1 MSETNDLQRMRELI
15 DKLNEASRR
24 YYDQNESDI
33 SDDEWDAMYAEL
45 RGLEEKTGERMAD
58 SPTRRV
64 GGAVMEGFEQH
75 RHIARLW
82 SMDKAQSEE
91 EILAWA
97 QRCEKQTND
106 AGGLPKN
113 SYCVEYKLDGLTVN
127 LTYDGGKLVQAA
139 TRGNGEIGEAILPQA
154 MTIRTIPLTIPFI
167 GRMEVQG
174 EGIMRLSE
182 LKKYNETAAEP
193 LKNARNAAAGA
204 LRNLD
209 PQVTASRHLDAFFYQ
224 IGYIEGR
231 SFETQQDMLAFMK
244 ENGLNISPFVCP
256 AQTIEE
262 ALKAVHEIEQKRET
276 LDFLIDGATI
286 KITDMR
292 TREVLGTTD
301 KFPRWSIAF
310 KFPAQETVT
319 KLLKIT
325 WEVGRTGKLTP
336 LAHLSPVDI
345 CGVTVKRAT
354 LNNYDDICR
363 KRVRIG
369 SEVWVRRSNDVIPE
383 IMGVVWDGEGEA
395 PETDIQPPTVCP
407 ACGGELVKLREDG
420 VHLFCLNR
428 TSCRP
433 QAIARMAHFA
443 SRQGMDIETFSTR
456 TAGSFYDEL
465 GVRSAADLYH
475 LDREKLVALKGF
487 GEKKAEKLFAELEKS
502 KDCELDAFLFA
513 IGIPNI
519 GKKTA
524 CDLMAHFG
532 TLEALMGASE
542 QELVDVEDVGGIVAA
557 SITEYFSD
565 EENRRFVNRLL
576 EAGVRPQMHAQQ
588 DAGTLFEG
596 MTFVLTGTLPT
607 LSRAQAQEMIRKN
620 GGKATGSVSKKTSI
634 VLAGESAGSKLDKA
648 REPGGAHHRRGTV
661 FADDRAAEAPG
672 ADGRLKTCTLNE
684 KICGSRPFPFVN
696 LSWYNQE

>member
-1 MSETNDLQRMRELI
+1 MGETNDLQRMRGLI

-45 RGLEEKTGERMAD
+45 RKLEEKTGERMAD

-97 QRCEKQTND
+97 QRCEKQTTE

-127 LTYDGGKLVQAA
+127 LTYDGGRLIQAA
-139 TRGNGEIGEAILPQA
+139 TRGNGEVGEAILPQA
-154 MTIRTIPLTIPFI
+154 MTIRTIPLTIPFT

-182 LKKYNETAAEP
+182 LKKYNETSAEP

-231 SFETQQDMLAFMK
+231 SFETQQDMLDFMK
-244 ENGLNISPFVCP
+244 TNGLNISPFVRP

-262 ALKAVHEIEQKRET
+262 ALEAVHQIEKERET

-383 IMGVVWDGEGEA
+383 IMGVVWDGEGET
-395 PETDIQPPTVCP
+395 PETDIQPPTICP
-407 ACGGELVKLREDG
+407 ACGGPLVKLRQDG

-456 TAGSFYDEL
+456 TAGLFYDEL
-465 GVRSAADLYH
+465 GVRSAADLYS

-487 GEKKAEKLFAELEKS
+487 GEKKADKLFAELEKS

-524 CDLMAHFG
+524 YDLMAHFG
-532 TLEALMGASE
+532 TLEALMGATE
-542 QELVDVEDVGGIVAA
+542 QELVDIEDVGEIVAS
-557 SITEYFSD
+557 SITEYFAD

-576 EAGVRPQMHAQQ
+576 EAGVHPQMHMQE

-596 MTFVLTGTLPT
+596 LTFVLTGTLPT

-648 REPGGAHHRRGTV
+648 RELGVTII
-661 FADDRAAEAPG
+661 DEAQF
-672 ADGRLKTCTLNE
+672 LLMIEQQK
-684 KICGSRPFPFVN
+684 RPETFGN
-696 LSWYNQE
+696 

>member
-1 MSETNDLQRMRELI
+1 MGETNDLQRMRGLI

-45 RGLEEKTGERMAD
+45 RKLEEKTGERMGD

-64 GGAVMEGFEQH
+64 GGAVMQGFEQH

-97 QRCEKQTND
+97 QRCEKQTTE

-127 LTYDGGKLVQAA
+127 LTYDGGRLIQAA
-139 TRGNGEIGEAILPQA
+139 TRGNGEVGEAILPQA
-154 MTIRTIPLTIPFI
+154 MTIRTIPLTIPFT

-182 LKKYNETAAEP
+182 LKKYNETSAEP

-231 SFETQQDMLAFMK
+231 SFETQQDMLDFMK
-244 ENGLNISPFVCP
+244 TNGLNISPFVRP

-262 ALKAVHEIEQKRET
+262 ALEAVHQIEKERET

-395 PETDIQPPTVCP
+395 PETDIQPPTICP
-407 ACGGELVKLREDG
+407 ACGGPLVKLRQDG

-456 TAGSFYDEL
+456 TAGLFYDEL
-465 GVRSAADLYH
+465 GVRSAADLYS
-475 LDREKLVALKGF
+475 LDHEKLVALKGF
-487 GEKKAEKLFAELEKS
+487 GEKKADKLFAELEKS

-524 CDLMAHFG
+524 YDLMAHFG
-532 TLEALMGASE
+532 TLEALMGATE
-542 QELVDVEDVGGIVAA
+542 QELVDIEDVGEIVAS
-557 SITEYFSD
+557 SITEYFAD

-576 EAGVRPQMHAQQ
+576 EAGVHPQMHMQE

-596 MTFVLTGTLPT
+596 LTFVLTGTLPT

-648 REPGGAHHRRGTV
+648 RELGVTII
-661 FADDRAAEAPG
+661 DEAQFL
-672 ADGRLKTCTLNE
+672 RMIEQQK
-684 KICGSRPFPFVN
+684 RPETFGN
-696 LSWYNQE
+696 

>member
-45 RGLEEKTGERMAD
+45 RGLEKKTGERMAD

-154 MTIRTIPLTIPFI
+154 MTIRTIPLTIPFT

-182 LKKYNETAAEP
+182 LKKYNETADEP

-244 ENGLNISPFVCP
+244 ENGLNISPFVRP

-456 TAGSFYDEL
+456 TAGLFYDEL

-475 LDREKLVALKGF
+475 LDREKLIALKGF
-487 GEKKAEKLFAELEKS
+487 GEKKAEKLFTELEKS
-502 KDCELDAFLFA
+502 KDCELNAFLFA

-524 CDLMAHFG
+524 YDLMAHFG

-557 SITEYFSD
+557 SITEYFAD

-596 MTFVLTGTLPT
+596 MTFVLTGTLST

-648 REPGGAHHRRGTV
+648 RELGVRII
-661 FADDRAAEAPG
+661 DEAQFLQMIEQQKHPETTG
-672 ADGRLKTCTLNE
+672 D
-684 KICGSRPFPFVN
+684 
-696 LSWYNQE
+696 

>member
-1 MSETNDLQRMRELI
+1 MGETNDLQRMRGLV

-45 RGLEEKTGERMAD
+45 RKLEEKTGERMAD

-97 QRCEKQTND
+97 QRCEKQTTE

-127 LTYDGGKLVQAA
+127 LTYDGGRLIQAA
-139 TRGNGEIGEAILPQA
+139 TRGNGEVGEAILPQA
-154 MTIRTIPLTIPFI
+154 MTIRTIPLTIPFT

-182 LKKYNETAAEP
+182 LKKYNETSAEP

-231 SFETQQDMLAFMK
+231 SFETQHDMLDFMK
-244 ENGLNISPFVCP
+244 ANGLNISPFVRP

-262 ALKAVHEIEQKRET
+262 ALEAVHQIEKERES

-395 PETDIQPPTVCP
+395 PETDIQPPTICP
-407 ACGGELVKLREDG
+407 ACGGPLVKLRQDG

-456 TAGSFYDEL
+456 TAGLFYDEL
-465 GVRSAADLYH
+465 GVRSAADLYS

-487 GEKKAEKLFAELEKS
+487 GEKKADKLFAELEKS

-524 CDLMAHFG
+524 YDLMAHFG
-532 TLEALMGASE
+532 TLEALMGATE
-542 QELVDVEDVGGIVAA
+542 QELVDIEDVGEIVAS
-557 SITEYFSD
+557 SITEYFAD

-576 EAGVRPQMHAQQ
+576 EAGVHPQMHMQE

-596 MTFVLTGTLPT
+596 LTFVLTGTLPT

-648 REPGGAHHRRGTV
+648 RELGVTII
-661 FADDRAAEAPG
+661 DEAQFL
-672 ADGRLKTCTLNE
+672 RMIEQQK
-684 KICGSRPFPFVN
+684 RPETFGN
-696 LSWYNQE
+696 

>member
-1 MSETNDLQRMRELI
+1 MGETNDLQRMRGLI

-45 RGLEEKTGERMAD
+45 RKLEEKTGERMAD

-97 QRCEKQTND
+97 QRCEKQTTE

-127 LTYDGGKLVQAA
+127 LTYDGGRLIQAA
-139 TRGNGEIGEAILPQA
+139 TRGNGEVGEAILPQA
-154 MTIRTIPLTIPFI
+154 MTIRTIPLTIPFT

-182 LKKYNETAAEP
+182 LKKYNETSAEP

-231 SFETQQDMLAFMK
+231 SFETQQDMLDFMK
-244 ENGLNISPFVCP
+244 TNGLNISPFVRP

-262 ALKAVHEIEQKRET
+262 ALEAVHQIEKERET

-407 ACGGELVKLREDG
+407 ACGGPLVKLRQDG

-456 TAGSFYDEL
+456 TAGLFYDEL
-465 GVRSAADLYH
+465 GVRSAADLYS

-487 GEKKAEKLFAELEKS
+487 GEKKADKLFAELEKS

-524 CDLMAHFG
+524 YDLMAHFG
-532 TLEALMGASE
+532 TLEALMGATE
-542 QELVDVEDVGGIVAA
+542 QELVDIEDVGEIVAS
-557 SITEYFSD
+557 SITEYFAD

-576 EAGVRPQMHAQQ
+576 EAGVHPQMHMQE
-588 DAGTLFEG
+588 DAGTLFKG
-596 MTFVLTGTLPT
+596 LTFVLTGTLPT

-648 REPGGAHHRRGTV
+648 RELGVTII
-661 FADDRAAEAPG
+661 DEAQF
-672 ADGRLKTCTLNE
+672 LSMIEQQK
-684 KICGSRPFPFVN
+684 RPEAFGN
-696 LSWYNQE
+696 

>member
-1 MSETNDLQRMRELI
+1 MGETNDLQRMRGLI

-45 RGLEEKTGERMAD
+45 RKLEEKTGERMAD

-97 QRCEKQTND
+97 QRCEKQTTE

-127 LTYDGGKLVQAA
+127 LTYDGGRLIQAA
-139 TRGNGEIGEAILPQA
+139 TRGNGEVGEAILPQA
-154 MTIRTIPLTIPFI
+154 MTIRTIPLTIPFT

-182 LKKYNETAAEP
+182 LKKYNETSAEP

-231 SFETQQDMLAFMK
+231 SFETQQNMLDFMK
-244 ENGLNISPFVCP
+244 TNGLNISPFVRP

-262 ALKAVHEIEQKRET
+262 ALEAVHQIEKERET

-310 KFPAQETVT
+310 KFSAQETVT

-407 ACGGELVKLREDG
+407 ACGGPLVKLRQDG

-456 TAGSFYDEL
+456 TAGLFYDEL
-465 GVRSAADLYH
+465 GVRSAADLYS

-487 GEKKAEKLFAELEKS
+487 GEKKADKLFAELEKS

-524 CDLMAHFG
+524 YDLMAHFG
-532 TLEALMGASE
+532 TLEALMGATE
-542 QELVDVEDVGGIVAA
+542 QELVDIEDVGEIVAS
-557 SITEYFSD
+557 SITEYFAD

-576 EAGVRPQMHAQQ
+576 EAGVHPQMHMQE

-596 MTFVLTGTLPT
+596 LTFVLTGTLPT

-648 REPGGAHHRRGTV
+648 RELGVTII
-661 FADDRAAEAPG
+661 DEAQFL
-672 ADGRLKTCTLNE
+672 RMIEQQK
-684 KICGSRPFPFVN
+684 RPETFGN
-696 LSWYNQE
+696 

>member
-1 MSETNDLQRMRELI
+1 MGETNDLQRMRGLI

-45 RGLEEKTGERMAD
+45 RKLEEKTGERMAD

-97 QRCEKQTND
+97 QRCEKQTTE

-127 LTYDGGKLVQAA
+127 LTYDGGRLIQAA
-139 TRGNGEIGEAILPQA
+139 TRGNGEVGEAILPQA
-154 MTIRTIPLTIPFI
+154 MTIRTIPLTIPFT

-182 LKKYNETAAEP
+182 LKEYNETSTEP

-231 SFETQQDMLAFMK
+231 SFETQQDMLDFMK
-244 ENGLNISPFVCP
+244 ANGLNISPFVRP

-262 ALKAVHEIEQKRET
+262 ALEAVHQIEKERET

-407 ACGGELVKLREDG
+407 ACGGPLVKLRQDG

-456 TAGSFYDEL
+456 TAGLFYDEL
-465 GVRSAADLYH
+465 GVRSAADLYS

-487 GEKKAEKLFAELEKS
+487 GEKKADKLFAELEKS

-524 CDLMAHFG
+524 YDLMAHFG
-532 TLEALMGASE
+532 TLEALMGATE
-542 QELVDVEDVGGIVAA
+542 QELVDIEDVGEIVAS
-557 SITEYFSD
+557 SITEYFAD

-576 EAGVRPQMHAQQ
+576 EAGVHPQMHMQE

-596 MTFVLTGTLPT
+596 LTFVLTGTLPT

-648 REPGGAHHRRGTV
+648 RELGVTII
-661 FADDRAAEAPG
+661 DEAQFL
-672 ADGRLKTCTLNE
+672 RMIERQK
-684 KICGSRPFPFVN
+684 RPETFGN
-696 LSWYNQE
+696 

>member
-1 MSETNDLQRMRELI
+1 
-15 DKLNEASRR
+15 
-24 YYDQNESDI
+24 
-33 SDDEWDAMYAEL
+33 
-45 RGLEEKTGERMAD
+45 
-58 SPTRRV
+58 
-64 GGAVMEGFEQH
+64 
-75 RHIARLW
+75 
-82 SMDKAQSEE
+82 
-91 EILAWA
+91 
-97 QRCEKQTND
+97 
-106 AGGLPKN
+106 
-113 SYCVEYKLDGLTVN
+113 
-127 LTYDGGKLVQAA
+127 
-139 TRGNGEIGEAILPQA
+139 
-154 MTIRTIPLTIPFI
+154 
-167 GRMEVQG
+167 
-174 EGIMRLSE
+174 
-182 LKKYNETAAEP
+182 
-193 LKNARNAAAGA
+193 
-204 LRNLD
+204 
-209 PQVTASRHLDAFFYQ
+209 
-224 IGYIEGR
+224 
-231 SFETQQDMLAFMK
+231 MLAFMK
-244 ENGLNISPFVCP
+244 ENGLNISPFVRP

-262 ALKAVHEIEQKRET
+262 ALEAVHEIEQKRET

-407 ACGGELVKLREDG
+407 ACGGELVKLREDS

-456 TAGSFYDEL
+456 TAGLFYDEL

-524 CDLMAHFG
+524 YDLMAHFG

-557 SITEYFSD
+557 SITEYFAD

-648 REPGGAHHRRGTV
+648 RELGVRIIDEAQFLQMIEQQKRPGPTG
-661 FADDRAAEAPG
+661 D
-672 ADGRLKTCTLNE
+672 
-684 KICGSRPFPFVN
+684 
-696 LSWYNQE
+696 

>member
-1 MSETNDLQRMRELI
+1 MGETNDLQRMRGLI

-45 RGLEEKTGERMAD
+45 RNLEEKTGERMVD

-97 QRCEKQTND
+97 QRCEKQTTE

-127 LTYDGGKLVQAA
+127 LTYDGGRLIQAA
-139 TRGNGEIGEAILPQA
+139 TRGNGEVGEAILPQA
-154 MTIRTIPLTIPFI
+154 MTIRTIPLTIPFT

-182 LKKYNETAAEP
+182 LKKYNETSAEP

-231 SFETQQDMLAFMK
+231 SFETQQDMLDFMK
-244 ENGLNISPFVCP
+244 ANGLNISPFVRP

-262 ALKAVHEIEQKRET
+262 ALEAVHQIEKERET

-407 ACGGELVKLREDG
+407 ACGGPLVKLRQDG

-456 TAGSFYDEL
+456 TAGVFYDEL
-465 GVRSAADLYH
+465 GVRSAADLYS

-487 GEKKAEKLFAELEKS
+487 GEKKADKLFAELEKS

-524 CDLMAHFG
+524 YDLMAHFG
-532 TLEALMGASE
+532 TLEALMGATE
-542 QELVDVEDVGGIVAA
+542 QELVDIEDVGEIVAS
-557 SITEYFSD
+557 SITEYFAD

-576 EAGVRPQMHAQQ
+576 EAGVHPQMHMQE

-596 MTFVLTGTLPT
+596 LTFVLTGTLPT

-648 REPGGAHHRRGTV
+648 RELGVTII
-661 FADDRAAEAPG
+661 DEAQFL
-672 ADGRLKTCTLNE
+672 RMIEQQK
-684 KICGSRPFPFVN
+684 RPETFSN
-696 LSWYNQE
+696 

>member
-1 MSETNDLQRMRELI
+1 MGETNDLQRMRGLI

-45 RGLEEKTGERMAD
+45 RKLEEKTGERMAD

-97 QRCEKQTND
+97 QRCEKQTTE

-127 LTYDGGKLVQAA
+127 LTYDGGRLIQAA
-139 TRGNGEIGEAILPQA
+139 TRGNGEVGEAILPQA
-154 MTIRTIPLTIPFI
+154 MTIRTIPLTIPFT

-182 LKKYNETAAEP
+182 LKKYNETSAEP

-231 SFETQQDMLAFMK
+231 SFETQQDMLDFMK
-244 ENGLNISPFVCP
+244 TNGLNISPFVCP

-262 ALKAVHEIEQKRET
+262 ALEAVHQIEKERET
-276 LDFLIDGATI
+276 LDYLIDGATI

-383 IMGVVWDGEGEA
+383 IMGIVWDGEGEA

-407 ACGGELVKLREDG
+407 ACGGPLVKLRQDG

-456 TAGSFYDEL
+456 TAGLFYDEL
-465 GVRSAADLYH
+465 GVRSAADLYS

-487 GEKKAEKLFAELEKS
+487 GEKKADKLFAELEKS

-524 CDLMAHFG
+524 YDLMAHFG
-532 TLEALMGASE
+532 TLEALMGATE
-542 QELVDVEDVGGIVAA
+542 QELVDIEDVGEIVAS
-557 SITEYFSD
+557 SITEYFAD

-576 EAGVRPQMHAQQ
+576 EAGVHPQMHMQE

-596 MTFVLTGTLPT
+596 LTFVLTGTLPT

-648 REPGGAHHRRGTV
+648 RELGVTII
-661 FADDRAAEAPG
+661 DEAQFL
-672 ADGRLKTCTLNE
+672 RMIEQQK
-684 KICGSRPFPFVN
+684 RPETFGN
-696 LSWYNQE
+696 

>member
-1 MSETNDLQRMRELI
+1 MGETNDLQRMRGLI

-45 RGLEEKTGERMAD
+45 RKLDEKTGERMAD

-97 QRCEKQTND
+97 QRCEKQTTE

-127 LTYDGGKLVQAA
+127 LTYDGGRLIQAA
-139 TRGNGEIGEAILPQA
+139 TRGNGEVGEAILPQA
-154 MTIRTIPLTIPFI
+154 MTIRTIPLTIPFT

-182 LKKYNETAAEP
+182 LKKYNETSAEP

-231 SFETQQDMLAFMK
+231 SFETQQDMLDFMK
-244 ENGLNISPFVCP
+244 ANGLNISPFVRP

-262 ALKAVHEIEQKRET
+262 ALEAVHQIEKERET

-407 ACGGELVKLREDG
+407 ACGGPLVKLRQDG

-456 TAGSFYDEL
+456 TAGLFYDEL
-465 GVRSAADLYH
+465 GVRSAADLYS

-487 GEKKAEKLFAELEKS
+487 GEKKADKLFAELEKS

-524 CDLMAHFG
+524 YDLMAHFG
-532 TLEALMGASE
+532 TLEALMGATE
-542 QELVDVEDVGGIVAA
+542 QELVDIEDVGEIVAS
-557 SITEYFSD
+557 SITEYFAD

-576 EAGVRPQMHAQQ
+576 EAGVHPQMHMQE

-596 MTFVLTGTLPT
+596 LTFVLTGTLPT

-648 REPGGAHHRRGTV
+648 RELGVTII
-661 FADDRAAEAPG
+661 DEAQFLRMI
-672 ADGRLKTCTLNE
+672 AQQK
-684 KICGSRPFPFVN
+684 RPETFSN
-696 LSWYNQE
+696 

>member
-154 MTIRTIPLTIPFI
+154 MTIRTIPLTIPFT

-224 IGYIEGR
+224 IGYIEGK

-244 ENGLNISPFVCP
+244 ENGFNISPFVCP
-256 AQTIEE
+256 AQTIVE

-428 TSCRP
+428 TNCRP

-456 TAGSFYDEL
+456 TAGLFYDEL

-524 CDLMAHFG
+524 YDLMAHFG

-542 QELVDVEDVGGIVAA
+542 QELVDIEDVGGIVAA
-557 SITEYFSD
+557 SITEYFAD

-648 REPGGAHHRRGTV
+648 RELGVRII
-661 FADDRAAEAPG
+661 DEAQF
-672 ADGRLKTCTLNE
+672 LQMIEQQK
-684 KICGSRPFPFVN
+684 RPEPTGD
-696 LSWYNQE
+696 

>member
-1 MSETNDLQRMRELI
+1 MGETNDLQRMRGLI

-45 RGLEEKTGERMAD
+45 RKLEEKTGERMED

-97 QRCEKQTND
+97 QRCEKQTTE

-127 LTYDGGKLVQAA
+127 LTYDGGRLIQAA
-139 TRGNGEIGEAILPQA
+139 TRGNGEVGEAILPQA
-154 MTIRTIPLTIPFI
+154 MTIRTIPLTIPFT

-182 LKKYNETAAEP
+182 LKKYNETSAEP

-231 SFETQQDMLAFMK
+231 SFETQQDMLDFMK
-244 ENGLNISPFVCP
+244 ANGLNISPFVRP

-262 ALKAVHEIEQKRET
+262 ALEAVHQIEKERET

-354 LNNYDDICR
+354 LNNYDDIRR

-395 PETDIQPPTVCP
+395 PETDIQPPTICP
-407 ACGGELVKLREDG
+407 ACGGPLVKLRQDG

-456 TAGSFYDEL
+456 TAGLFYDEL
-465 GVRSAADLYH
+465 GVRSAADLYS

-487 GEKKAEKLFAELEKS
+487 GEKKADKLFAELEKS

-524 CDLMAHFG
+524 YDLMAHFG
-532 TLEALMGASE
+532 TLEALMGATE
-542 QELVDVEDVGGIVAA
+542 QELVDIEDVGEIVAS
-557 SITEYFSD
+557 SITEYFAD

-576 EAGVRPQMHAQQ
+576 EVGVHPQMHMQE

-596 MTFVLTGTLPT
+596 LTFVLTGTLPT

-648 REPGGAHHRRGTV
+648 RELGVTII
-661 FADDRAAEAPG
+661 DEAQFL
-672 ADGRLKTCTLNE
+672 RMIEQQK
-684 KICGSRPFPFVN
+684 RPETFGN
-696 LSWYNQE
+696 

>member
-1 MSETNDLQRMRELI
+1 MGETNDLQRMRGLI

-45 RGLEEKTGERMAD
+45 RKLEEKTGERMAD

-97 QRCEKQTND
+97 HRCEKQTTE

-127 LTYDGGKLVQAA
+127 LTYDGGRLIQAA
-139 TRGNGEIGEAILPQA
+139 TRGNGEVGEAILPQA
-154 MTIRTIPLTIPFI
+154 MTIRTIPLTIPFT

-182 LKKYNETAAEP
+182 LKKYNETSAEP

-231 SFETQQDMLAFMK
+231 SFETQQDMLDFMK
-244 ENGLNISPFVCP
+244 TNGLNISPFVRP

-262 ALKAVHEIEQKRET
+262 ALEAVHQIEKERET

-395 PETDIQPPTVCP
+395 PETDIQPPTICP
-407 ACGGELVKLREDG
+407 ACGGPLVKLKQDG

-456 TAGSFYDEL
+456 TAGLFYDEL
-465 GVRSAADLYH
+465 GVRSAADLYS

-487 GEKKAEKLFAELEKS
+487 GEKKADKLFAELEKS

-524 CDLMAHFG
+524 YDLMAHFG
-532 TLEALMGASE
+532 TLEALMGATE
-542 QELVDVEDVGGIVAA
+542 QELVDIEDVGEIVAS
-557 SITEYFSD
+557 SITEYFAD

-576 EAGVRPQMHAQQ
+576 EAGVHPQMHMQE

-596 MTFVLTGTLPT
+596 LTFVLTGTLPT

-648 REPGGAHHRRGTV
+648 RELGVTII
-661 FADDRAAEAPG
+661 DEAQFL
-672 ADGRLKTCTLNE
+672 RLIEQQK
-684 KICGSRPFPFVN
+684 RPETFGN
-696 LSWYNQE
+696 

>member
-1 MSETNDLQRMRELI
+1 MGETNDLQRMRGLI

-45 RGLEEKTGERMAD
+45 RKLEEKTGERMAD

-97 QRCEKQTND
+97 QRCEKQTTE

-127 LTYDGGKLVQAA
+127 LTYDGGRLIQAA
-139 TRGNGEIGEAILPQA
+139 TRGNGEVGEAILPQV
-154 MTIRTIPLTIPFI
+154 MTIRTIPLTIPFT

-182 LKKYNETAAEP
+182 LKKYNETSAEP

-231 SFETQQDMLAFMK
+231 SFETQQDMLDFMK
-244 ENGLNISPFVCP
+244 ANGLNISPFVRP

-262 ALKAVHEIEQKRET
+262 ALEAVHQIEKERET

-354 LNNYDDICR
+354 LNNYDDIRR

-395 PETDIQPPTVCP
+395 PETDIQPPTICP
-407 ACGGELVKLREDG
+407 ACGGPLVKLRQDG

-456 TAGSFYDEL
+456 TAGLFYDEL
-465 GVRSAADLYH
+465 GVRSAADLYS

-487 GEKKAEKLFAELEKS
+487 GEKKADKLFAELEKS

-524 CDLMAHFG
+524 YDLMAHFG
-532 TLEALMGASE
+532 TLEALMGATE
-542 QELVDVEDVGGIVAA
+542 QELVDIEDVGEIVAS
-557 SITEYFSD
+557 SITEYFAD

-576 EAGVRPQMHAQQ
+576 EAGVHPQMHMQE

-596 MTFVLTGTLPT
+596 LTFVLTGTLPT

-648 REPGGAHHRRGTV
+648 RELGVTII
-661 FADDRAAEAPG
+661 DEAQFL
-672 ADGRLKTCTLNE
+672 RMIEQQK
-684 KICGSRPFPFVN
+684 RPETFGN
-696 LSWYNQE
+696 

>member
-1 MSETNDLQRMRELI
+1 MRELI

-45 RGLEEKTGERMAD
+45 RKLEEKTGERMAD

-139 TRGNGEIGEAILPQA
+139 TRGNGEVGEAILPQA
-154 MTIRTIPLTIPFI
+154 MTIRTIPLTIPFT

-244 ENGLNISPFVCP
+244 ENGLSISPFVRP

-262 ALKAVHEIEQKRET
+262 ALEAVHEIEQKRET

-395 PETDIQPPTVCP
+395 PETNIQPPTVCP

-456 TAGSFYDEL
+456 TAGLFYDEL

-524 CDLMAHFG
+524 YDLMAHFG

-542 QELVDVEDVGGIVAA
+542 QELVDIEDVGGIVAA
-557 SITEYFSD
+557 SITEYFAD

-620 GGKATGSVSKKTSI
+620 GGKTTGSVSKKTSI

-648 REPGGAHHRRGTV
+648 RELGVRII
-661 FADDRAAEAPG
+661 DEAQFLQMIEQQKRP
-672 ADGRLKTCTLNE
+672 KTT
-684 KICGSRPFPFVN
+684 GD
-696 LSWYNQE
+696 

>member
-1 MSETNDLQRMRELI
+1 MGETNDLQRMRGLI

-45 RGLEEKTGERMAD
+45 RKLEEKTGERMAD

-97 QRCEKQTND
+97 QRCEKQTTE

-127 LTYDGGKLVQAA
+127 LTYDGGRLIQAA
-139 TRGNGEIGEAILPQA
+139 TRGNGEVGEAILPQA
-154 MTIRTIPLTIPFI
+154 MTIRTIPLTIPFT

-182 LKKYNETAAEP
+182 LKKYNETSAEP

-231 SFETQQDMLAFMK
+231 SFETQQDMLDFMK
-244 ENGLNISPFVCP
+244 TNGLNISPFVRP

-262 ALKAVHEIEQKRET
+262 ALEAVHQIENERET

-395 PETDIQPPTVCP
+395 PETDIQPPTICP
-407 ACGGELVKLREDG
+407 ACGGPLVKLRQDG

-456 TAGSFYDEL
+456 TAGLFYDEL
-465 GVRSAADLYH
+465 GVRSAADLYS

-487 GEKKAEKLFAELEKS
+487 GEKKADKLFAELEKS

-524 CDLMAHFG
+524 YDLMAHFG
-532 TLEALMGASE
+532 TLEALMGATE
-542 QELVDVEDVGGIVAA
+542 QELVDIEDVGEIVAS
-557 SITEYFSD
+557 SITEYFAD

-576 EAGVRPQMHAQQ
+576 EAGVHPQMHMQE

-596 MTFVLTGTLPT
+596 LTFVLTGTLPT

-620 GGKATGSVSKKTSI
+620 GGKATESVSKKTSI
-634 VLAGESAGSKLDKA
+634 VLAGESAGNKLDKA
-648 REPGGAHHRRGTV
+648 RELGVTIIDEDQFLRMI
-661 FADDRAAEAPG
+661 EQQ
-672 ADGRLKTCTLNE
+672 K
-684 KICGSRPFPFVN
+684 RPETFGN
-696 LSWYNQE
+696 

>member
-139 TRGNGEIGEAILPQA
+139 TRGNGEVGEAILPQA
-154 MTIRTIPLTIPFI
+154 MTIRTIPLTIPFT

-244 ENGLNISPFVCP
+244 ENGLNISPFVRP

-262 ALKAVHEIEQKRET
+262 ALEAVHEIEQKRET

-456 TAGSFYDEL
+456 TAGLFYDEL

-524 CDLMAHFG
+524 YDLMAHFS

-542 QELVDVEDVGGIVAA
+542 QELEDVEDVGGIVAA
-557 SITEYFSD
+557 SITEYFAD

-648 REPGGAHHRRGTV
+648 RELGVRII
-661 FADDRAAEAPG
+661 DEAQFLQMIEQQKRMEMTG
-672 ADGRLKTCTLNE
+672 D
-684 KICGSRPFPFVN
+684 
-696 LSWYNQE
+696 

>member
-1 MSETNDLQRMRELI
+1 MGETNDLQRMRGLI

-45 RGLEEKTGERMAD
+45 RKLEEKTGERMAD

-97 QRCEKQTND
+97 QRCEKQTTE

-127 LTYDGGKLVQAA
+127 LTYDGGRLIQAA
-139 TRGNGEIGEAILPQA
+139 TRGNGEVGEAILPQA
-154 MTIRTIPLTIPFI
+154 MTIRTIPLTIPFT

-182 LKKYNETAAEP
+182 LKKYNETSAEP

-231 SFETQQDMLAFMK
+231 SFETQQDMLDFMK
-244 ENGLNISPFVCP
+244 TNGLNISPFVRP

-262 ALKAVHEIEQKRET
+262 ALEAVHQIEKERET

-407 ACGGELVKLREDG
+407 ACGGPLVKLRQDG

-456 TAGSFYDEL
+456 TAGLFYDEL
-465 GVRSAADLYH
+465 GVRSAADLYS

-487 GEKKAEKLFAELEKS
+487 GEKKADKLFAELEKS

-524 CDLMAHFG
+524 YDLMAHFG
-532 TLEALMGASE
+532 TLEALMGATE
-542 QELVDVEDVGGIVAA
+542 QELVDIEDVGEIVAS
-557 SITEYFSD
+557 SITEYFAD

-576 EAGVRPQMHAQQ
+576 EAGVHPQMHMQE

-596 MTFVLTGTLPT
+596 LTFVLTGTLPT

-620 GGKATGSVSKKTSI
+620 GGKATESVSKKTSI
-634 VLAGESAGSKLDKA
+634 VLAGESAGNKLDKA
-648 REPGGAHHRRGTV
+648 RELGVTIIDEDQFLRMI
-661 FADDRAAEAPG
+661 EQQ
-672 ADGRLKTCTLNE
+672 K
-684 KICGSRPFPFVN
+684 RPETFGN
-696 LSWYNQE
+696 

>member
-1 MSETNDLQRMRELI
+1 MGETNDLQRMRGLI

-45 RGLEEKTGERMAD
+45 RKLEEKTGERMAD

-97 QRCEKQTND
+97 QRCEKQTTE

-127 LTYDGGKLVQAA
+127 LTYDGGRLIQAA
-139 TRGNGEIGEAILPQA
+139 TRGNGEVGEAILPQA
-154 MTIRTIPLTIPFI
+154 MTIRTIPLTIPFT

-182 LKKYNETAAEP
+182 LKKYNETSAEP

-231 SFETQQDMLAFMK
+231 SFETQQDMLDFMK
-244 ENGLNISPFVCP
+244 TNGLNISPFVRP

-262 ALKAVHEIEQKRET
+262 ALEAVHQIENERET

-407 ACGGELVKLREDG
+407 ACGGPLVKLRQDG

-456 TAGSFYDEL
+456 TAGLFYDEL
-465 GVRSAADLYH
+465 GVRSAADLYS

-487 GEKKAEKLFAELEKS
+487 GEKKADKLFAELEKS

-524 CDLMAHFG
+524 YDLMAHFG
-532 TLEALMGASE
+532 TLEALMGATE
-542 QELVDVEDVGGIVAA
+542 QELVDIEDVGEIVAS
-557 SITEYFSD
+557 SITEYFAD

-576 EAGVRPQMHAQQ
+576 EAGVHPQMHMQE

-596 MTFVLTGTLPT
+596 LIFVLTGTLPT

-648 REPGGAHHRRGTV
+648 RELGVTII
-661 FADDRAAEAPG
+661 DEAQFL
-672 ADGRLKTCTLNE
+672 RMIELQK
-684 KICGSRPFPFVN
+684 RPETFGN
-696 LSWYNQE
+696 

>member
-1 MSETNDLQRMRELI
+1 MGETNDLQHMRGLI

-45 RGLEEKTGERMAD
+45 RKLEEKTGERMAD

-97 QRCEKQTND
+97 QRCEKQTTE

-127 LTYDGGKLVQAA
+127 LTYDGGRLIQAA
-139 TRGNGEIGEAILPQA
+139 TRGNGEVGEAILPQA
-154 MTIRTIPLTIPFI
+154 MTIRTIPLTIPFT

-182 LKKYNETAAEP
+182 LKKYNETSAEP

-231 SFETQQDMLAFMK
+231 SFETQQDMLDFMK
-244 ENGLNISPFVCP
+244 TNGLNISPFVRP

-262 ALKAVHEIEQKRET
+262 ALEAVHQIEKERET

-407 ACGGELVKLREDG
+407 ACGGPLVKLRQDG

-456 TAGSFYDEL
+456 TAGLFYDEL
-465 GVRSAADLYH
+465 GVRSAADLYS

-487 GEKKAEKLFAELEKS
+487 GEKKADKLFAELEKS

-524 CDLMAHFG
+524 YDLMAHFG
-532 TLEALMGASE
+532 TLEALMGATE
-542 QELVDVEDVGGIVAA
+542 QELVDIEDVGEIVAS
-557 SITEYFSD
+557 SITEYFAD

-576 EAGVRPQMHAQQ
+576 EAGVHPQMHMQE

-596 MTFVLTGTLPT
+596 LTFVLTGTLPT

-648 REPGGAHHRRGTV
+648 RELGVTII
-661 FADDRAAEAPG
+661 DEAQFL
-672 ADGRLKTCTLNE
+672 RMIEQQK
-684 KICGSRPFPFVN
+684 RPETFGN
-696 LSWYNQE
+696 

>member
-139 TRGNGEIGEAILPQA
+139 ARGNGEIGEAILPQA
-154 MTIRTIPLTIPFI
+154 MTIRTIPLTIPFT

-182 LKKYNETAAEP
+182 LKKYNETADEP

-244 ENGLNISPFVCP
+244 ENGLNISPFVRP

-456 TAGSFYDEL
+456 TAGLFYDEL

-487 GEKKAEKLFAELEKS
+487 GEKKAEKLFTELEKS

-524 CDLMAHFG
+524 YDLMAHFG

-576 EAGVRPQMHAQQ
+576 EAGVRPQVHAQQ

-648 REPGGAHHRRGTV
+648 RELGVRII
-661 FADDRAAEAPG
+661 DEAQF
-672 ADGRLKTCTLNE
+672 LQMIEQQK
-684 KICGSRPFPFVN
+684 RPEPTGD
-696 LSWYNQE
+696 

>member
-1 MSETNDLQRMRELI
+1 MGETNDLQRMRGLI

-45 RGLEEKTGERMAD
+45 RKLEEKTGERMAD

-97 QRCEKQTND
+97 QRCEKQTTE

-127 LTYDGGKLVQAA
+127 LTYDGGRLIQAA
-139 TRGNGEIGEAILPQA
+139 TRGNGEVGEAILPQA
-154 MTIRTIPLTIPFI
+154 MTIRTIPLTIPFT

-182 LKKYNETAAEP
+182 LKKYNETSAEP

-231 SFETQQDMLAFMK
+231 SFETQQDMLDFMK
-244 ENGLNISPFVCP
+244 TNGLNISPFVRP

-262 ALKAVHEIEQKRET
+262 ALEAVHQIEKERET

-407 ACGGELVKLREDG
+407 ACGGPLVKLRQDG

-456 TAGSFYDEL
+456 TAGLFYDEL
-465 GVRSAADLYH
+465 GVRSAADLYS

-487 GEKKAEKLFAELEKS
+487 GEKKADKLFAELEKS

-524 CDLMAHFG
+524 YDLMAHFG
-532 TLEALMGASE
+532 TLEALMGATE
-542 QELVDVEDVGGIVAA
+542 QELVDIEDVGEIVAS
-557 SITEYFSD
+557 SITEYFAD

-576 EAGVRPQMHAQQ
+576 EAGVHPQMHMQE

-596 MTFVLTGTLPT
+596 LTFVLTGTLPT

-648 REPGGAHHRRGTV
+648 RELGVTII
-661 FADDRAAEAPG
+661 DEAQFL
-672 ADGRLKTCTLNE
+672 RLIEQQK
-684 KICGSRPFPFVN
+684 RPETFGN
-696 LSWYNQE
+696 

>member
-45 RGLEEKTGERMAD
+45 RKLEEKTGERMAD

-154 MTIRTIPLTIPFI
+154 MTIRTIPLTIPFT

-244 ENGLNISPFVCP
+244 ENGLNISPFVRP

-262 ALKAVHEIEQKRET
+262 ALEAVHEIEQKRET

-456 TAGSFYDEL
+456 TAGLFYDEL

-487 GEKKAEKLFAELEKS
+487 GEKKAEKLFTELEKS
-502 KDCELDAFLFA
+502 KDCELNAFLFA

-524 CDLMAHFG
+524 YDLMAHFG
-532 TLEALMGASE
+532 TLEALIGASE

-576 EAGVRPQMHAQQ
+576 EAGVRPQVHAQQ

-607 LSRAQAQEMIRKN
+607 LSRVQAQEMIRKN

-648 REPGGAHHRRGTV
+648 RELGVRII
-661 FADDRAAEAPG
+661 DEAQF
-672 ADGRLKTCTLNE
+672 LQMIEQQK
-684 KICGSRPFPFVN
+684 RPEPTGD
-696 LSWYNQE
+696 

>member
-15 DKLNEASRR
+15 DKLNDASYK
-24 YYDQNESDI
+24 YYVLNEPDI

-45 RGLEEKTGERMAD
+45 RRLEEKTGERMAD

-91 EILAWA
+91 EIFAWA
-97 QRCEKQTND
+97 QRCEKQTTE

-139 TRGNGEIGEAILPQA
+139 TRGNGEVGEAILPQA
-154 MTIRTIPLTIPFI
+154 MTIRTIPLTIPFM

-224 IGYIEGR
+224 IGYIEGK
-231 SFETQQDMLAFMK
+231 SFETQQNMLDFMK
-244 ENGLNISPFVCP
+244 ENGLNISPFVRP

-262 ALKAVHEIEQKRET
+262 AMEAVHEIEEKRET

-336 LAHLSPVDI
+336 LAHLTPVDI

-383 IMGVVWDGEGEA
+383 IMGVVWNGDGEA

-407 ACGGELVKLREDG
+407 ACGGPLVKLREDG

-456 TAGSFYDEL
+456 TAGLFYDEL
-465 GVRSAADLYH
+465 GVRSAADLYS

-487 GEKKAEKLFAELEKS
+487 GEKKADKLFAELEKS

-524 CDLMAHFG
+524 YDLMAHFG
-532 TLEALMGASE
+532 TLEALMQATE
-542 QELVDVEDVGGIVAA
+542 QELVDIEDVGGIVAS
-557 SITEYFSD
+557 SITEYFAD

-576 EAGVRPQMHAQQ
+576 EAGVRPQMHAQE

-596 MTFVLTGTLPT
+596 LTFVLTGTLPT

-620 GGKATGSVSKKTSI
+620 GGKATGSVSKKTSV

-648 REPGGAHHRRGTV
+648 RELGV
-661 FADDRAAEAPG
+661 QIIDEVQFLQMIEQQ
-672 ADGRLKTCTLNE
+672 K
-684 KICGSRPFPFVN
+684 RPETFSN
-696 LSWYNQE
+696 

>member
-1 MSETNDLQRMRELI
+1 MGETNDLQRMRGLI

-45 RGLEEKTGERMAD
+45 RKLEEKTGERMAD

-91 EILAWA
+91 EILVWA
-97 QRCEKQTND
+97 QRCEKQTTE

-127 LTYDGGKLVQAA
+127 LTYDGGRLIQAA
-139 TRGNGEIGEAILPQA
+139 TRGNGEVGEAILPQA
-154 MTIRTIPLTIPFI
+154 MTIRTIPLTIPFT

-182 LKKYNETAAEP
+182 LKKYNETSAEP

-231 SFETQQDMLAFMK
+231 SFETQQDMLDFMK
-244 ENGLNISPFVCP
+244 TNGLNISPFVRP

-262 ALKAVHEIEQKRET
+262 ALEAVHQIEKERET

-407 ACGGELVKLREDG
+407 ACGGPLVKLRQDG

-456 TAGSFYDEL
+456 TAGLFYDEL
-465 GVRSAADLYH
+465 GVRSAADLYS

-487 GEKKAEKLFAELEKS
+487 GEKKADKLFAELEKS

-524 CDLMAHFG
+524 YDLMAHFG
-532 TLEALMGASE
+532 TLEALMGATE
-542 QELVDVEDVGGIVAA
+542 QELVDIEDVGEIVAS
-557 SITEYFSD
+557 SITEYFAD

-576 EAGVRPQMHAQQ
+576 EAGVHPQMHMQE

-596 MTFVLTGTLPT
+596 LTFVLTGTLPT

-648 REPGGAHHRRGTV
+648 RELGVTII
-661 FADDRAAEAPG
+661 DEAQFL
-672 ADGRLKTCTLNE
+672 RMIEQQK
-684 KICGSRPFPFVN
+684 RPETFGN
-696 LSWYNQE
+696 

>member
-82 SMDKAQSEE
+82 SMDKAQSED

-139 TRGNGEIGEAILPQA
+139 TRGNGEVGEAILPQA
-154 MTIRTIPLTIPFI
+154 MTIRTIPLTIPFT

-224 IGYIEGR
+224 IGYIEGK

-244 ENGLNISPFVCP
+244 ENGLNISPFVRP

-262 ALKAVHEIEQKRET
+262 ALEAVHEIEQKRET

-336 LAHLSPVDI
+336 LAHLAPVDI

-456 TAGSFYDEL
+456 TAGLFYDEL

-524 CDLMAHFG
+524 YDLMAHFG
-532 TLEALMGASE
+532 TLEVLMGASE
-542 QELVDVEDVGGIVAA
+542 QELEDVEDVGGIVAA
-557 SITEYFSD
+557 SITEYFAD

-576 EAGVRPQMHAQQ
+576 EAGVHPQMHAQQ

-648 REPGGAHHRRGTV
+648 RELGVRII
-661 FADDRAAEAPG
+661 DEAQF
-672 ADGRLKTCTLNE
+672 LQMIEQQK
-684 KICGSRPFPFVN
+684 RP
-696 LSWYNQE
+696 EATGD

>member
-1 MSETNDLQRMRELI
+1 MGETNDLQRMRGLI

-45 RGLEEKTGERMAD
+45 RKLEEKTGERMAD

-97 QRCEKQTND
+97 QRCEKQTTE

-127 LTYDGGKLVQAA
+127 LTYDGGRLIQAA
-139 TRGNGEIGEAILPQA
+139 TRGNGEVGEAILPQA
-154 MTIRTIPLTIPFI
+154 MTIRTIPLTIPFT

-182 LKKYNETAAEP
+182 LKKYNETSAEP

-231 SFETQQDMLAFMK
+231 SFETQQDMLDFMK
-244 ENGLNISPFVCP
+244 ANGLNISPFVRP

-262 ALKAVHEIEQKRET
+262 ALEAVHQIEKERET

-286 KITDMR
+286 KIADMR

-310 KFPAQETVT
+310 KLTAQETVT

-395 PETDIQPPTVCP
+395 PETDIQPPTICP
-407 ACGGELVKLREDG
+407 ACGGPLVKLRQDG

-456 TAGSFYDEL
+456 TAGLFYDEL
-465 GVRSAADLYH
+465 GVRSAADLYS

-487 GEKKAEKLFAELEKS
+487 GEKKADKLFAELEKS

-524 CDLMAHFG
+524 YDLMAHFG
-532 TLEALMGASE
+532 TLEALMGATE
-542 QELVDVEDVGGIVAA
+542 QELVDIEDVGEIVAS
-557 SITEYFSD
+557 SITEYFAD

-576 EAGVRPQMHAQQ
+576 EAGVHPQMHMQE

-596 MTFVLTGTLPT
+596 LTFVLTGTLPT

-648 REPGGAHHRRGTV
+648 RELGVTII
-661 FADDRAAEAPG
+661 DEAQFL
-672 ADGRLKTCTLNE
+672 RMIEQQK
-684 KICGSRPFPFVN
+684 RPETFGN
-696 LSWYNQE
+696 

>member
-1 MSETNDLQRMRELI
+1 MGETNDLQRMRGLI

-45 RGLEEKTGERMAD
+45 RKLEEKTGERMAD

-97 QRCEKQTND
+97 QRCEKQTTE

-127 LTYDGGKLVQAA
+127 LTYDGGRLIQAA
-139 TRGNGEIGEAILPQA
+139 TRGNGEVGEAILPQA
-154 MTIRTIPLTIPFI
+154 MTIRTIPLTIPFT

-182 LKKYNETAAEP
+182 LKKYNETSAEP

-231 SFETQQDMLAFMK
+231 SFETQQDMLDFMK
-244 ENGLNISPFVCP
+244 ANGLNISPFVRP

-262 ALKAVHEIEQKRET
+262 ALEAVHQIEKERET

-395 PETDIQPPTVCP
+395 PETDIQPPTICP
-407 ACGGELVKLREDG
+407 ACGGPLVKLRQDG

-456 TAGSFYDEL
+456 TAGLFYDEL
-465 GVRSAADLYH
+465 GVRSAADLYS

-487 GEKKAEKLFAELEKS
+487 GEKKADKLFAELEKS

-524 CDLMAHFG
+524 YDLMAHFG
-532 TLEALMGASE
+532 TLEALMGATE
-542 QELVDVEDVGGIVAA
+542 QELVDIEDVGEIVAS
-557 SITEYFSD
+557 SITEYFAD

-576 EAGVRPQMHAQQ
+576 EAGVHPQMHMQE

-596 MTFVLTGTLPT
+596 LTFVLTGTLPT

-648 REPGGAHHRRGTV
+648 RELGVTII
-661 FADDRAAEAPG
+661 DEAQFLRMIEQQKCPEAFG
-672 ADGRLKTCTLNE
+672 N
-684 KICGSRPFPFVN
+684 
-696 LSWYNQE
+696 

>member
-1 MSETNDLQRMRELI
+1 MGETNDLQRMRGLI

-45 RGLEEKTGERMAD
+45 RKLEEKTGERMAD

-97 QRCEKQTND
+97 HRCEKQTTE

-127 LTYDGGKLVQAA
+127 LTYDGGRLIQAA
-139 TRGNGEIGEAILPQA
+139 TRGNGEVGEAILPQA
-154 MTIRTIPLTIPFI
+154 MTIRTIPLKIPFR

-182 LKKYNETAAEP
+182 LKKYNEMSAEP

-231 SFETQQDMLAFMK
+231 SFETQQDMLDFMK
-244 ENGLNISPFVCP
+244 TNGLNISPFVRP

-262 ALKAVHEIEQKRET
+262 ALEAVHQIEKERET

-407 ACGGELVKLREDG
+407 ACGGPLVKLRQDG

-456 TAGSFYDEL
+456 TAGLFYDEL
-465 GVRSAADLYH
+465 GVRSAADLYS

-487 GEKKAEKLFAELEKS
+487 GEKKADKLFAELEKS

-524 CDLMAHFG
+524 YDLMAHFG
-532 TLEALMGASE
+532 TLEALMGATE
-542 QELVDVEDVGGIVAA
+542 QELVDIEDVGEIVAS
-557 SITEYFSD
+557 SITEYFAD

-576 EAGVRPQMHAQQ
+576 EAGVHPQMHMQE

-596 MTFVLTGTLPT
+596 LTFVLTGTLPT

-648 REPGGAHHRRGTV
+648 RELGVTII
-661 FADDRAAEAPG
+661 DEAQFL
-672 ADGRLKTCTLNE
+672 RMIEQQK
-684 KICGSRPFPFVN
+684 RPETFGN
-696 LSWYNQE
+696 

>member
-1 MSETNDLQRMRELI
+1 MGETNDLQRMRGLI

-45 RGLEEKTGERMAD
+45 RKLEEKTGERMAD

-97 QRCEKQTND
+97 QRCEKQTTE

-127 LTYDGGKLVQAA
+127 LTYDGGRLIQAA
-139 TRGNGEIGEAILPQA
+139 TRGNGEVGEAILPQA
-154 MTIRTIPLTIPFI
+154 MTIRTIPLTIPFT

-182 LKKYNETAAEP
+182 LKKYNETSAEP

-231 SFETQQDMLAFMK
+231 SFETQQDMLDFMK
-244 ENGLNISPFVCP
+244 ANGLNISPFVRP

-262 ALKAVHEIEQKRET
+262 ALEAVHQIEKERET

-383 IMGVVWDGEGEA
+383 IMGVVWDGEGEV
-395 PETDIQPPTVCP
+395 PETDIQPPTICP
-407 ACGGELVKLREDG
+407 ACGGPLVKLRQDG

-456 TAGSFYDEL
+456 TAGLFYDEL
-465 GVRSAADLYH
+465 GVRSAADLYS

-487 GEKKAEKLFAELEKS
+487 GEKKADKLFAELEKS

-524 CDLMAHFG
+524 YDLMAHFG
-532 TLEALMGASE
+532 TLEALMGATE
-542 QELVDVEDVGGIVAA
+542 QELVDIEDVGEIVAS
-557 SITEYFSD
+557 SITEYFVD

-576 EAGVRPQMHAQQ
+576 EAGVHPQMHMQE

-596 MTFVLTGTLPT
+596 LTFVLTGTLPT

-648 REPGGAHHRRGTV
+648 RELGVTII
-661 FADDRAAEAPG
+661 DEAQF
-672 ADGRLKTCTLNE
+672 LSMIEQQK
-684 KICGSRPFPFVN
+684 RPETFGN
-696 LSWYNQE
+696 

>member
-1 MSETNDLQRMRELI
+1 MGETNDLQRMRGLI

-45 RGLEEKTGERMAD
+45 RKLEEKTGERMAD

-97 QRCEKQTND
+97 HRCEKQTTE

-127 LTYDGGKLVQAA
+127 LTYDGGRLIQAA
-139 TRGNGEIGEAILPQA
+139 TRGNGEVGEAILPQA
-154 MTIRTIPLTIPFI
+154 MTIRTIPLTIPFT

-182 LKKYNETAAEP
+182 LKKYNETSAEP

-231 SFETQQDMLAFMK
+231 SFETQQDMLDFMK
-244 ENGLNISPFVCP
+244 TNGLNISPFVRP

-262 ALKAVHEIEQKRET
+262 ALEAVHQIEKERET

-407 ACGGELVKLREDG
+407 ACGGPLVKLKQEG

-456 TAGSFYDEL
+456 TAGLFYDEL
-465 GVRSAADLYH
+465 GVRSAADLYS

-487 GEKKAEKLFAELEKS
+487 GEKKADKLFAELEKS

-524 CDLMAHFG
+524 YDLMAHFG
-532 TLEALMGASE
+532 TLEALMGATE
-542 QELVDVEDVGGIVAA
+542 QELVDIEDVGEIVAS
-557 SITEYFSD
+557 SITEYFAD

-576 EAGVRPQMHAQQ
+576 EVGVHPQMHMQE

-596 MTFVLTGTLPT
+596 LTFVLTGTLPT

-648 REPGGAHHRRGTV
+648 RELGVRII
-661 FADDRAAEAPG
+661 DEAQFL
-672 ADGRLKTCTLNE
+672 RMIEQQK
-684 KICGSRPFPFVN
+684 RPETFGN
-696 LSWYNQE
+696 

>member
-1 MSETNDLQRMRELI
+1 MNRNVGETNDLQRMRGLI

-45 RGLEEKTGERMAD
+45 RKLEEKTGERMAD

-97 QRCEKQTND
+97 QRCEKQTTE

-127 LTYDGGKLVQAA
+127 LTYDGGRLIQAA
-139 TRGNGEIGEAILPQA
+139 TRGNGEVGEAILPQA
-154 MTIRTIPLTIPFI
+154 MTIRTIPLTIPFT

-182 LKKYNETAAEP
+182 LKKYNETSAEP

-231 SFETQQDMLAFMK
+231 SFETQQDMLDFMK
-244 ENGLNISPFVCP
+244 TNGLNISPFVRP

-262 ALKAVHEIEQKRET
+262 ALEAVHQIEKERET

-407 ACGGELVKLREDG
+407 ACGGPLVKLRQDG

-456 TAGSFYDEL
+456 TAGLFYDEL
-465 GVRSAADLYH
+465 GVRSAADLYS

-487 GEKKAEKLFAELEKS
+487 GEKKADKLFAELEKS

-524 CDLMAHFG
+524 YDLMAHFG
-532 TLEALMGASE
+532 TLEALMGATE
-542 QELVDVEDVGGIVAA
+542 QELVDIEDVGEIVAS
-557 SITEYFSD
+557 SITEYFAD

-576 EAGVRPQMHAQQ
+576 EAGVHPQMHMQE

-596 MTFVLTGTLPT
+596 LTFVLTGTLPT

-648 REPGGAHHRRGTV
+648 RELGVTII
-661 FADDRAAEAPG
+661 DEAQFL
-672 ADGRLKTCTLNE
+672 RMIEQQK
-684 KICGSRPFPFVN
+684 RPETFGN
-696 LSWYNQE
+696 

>member
-154 MTIRTIPLTIPFI
+154 MTIRTIPLTIPFT

-182 LKKYNETAAEP
+182 LKKYTETAAEP

-209 PQVTASRHLDAFFYQ
+209 PQVTAIRHLDAFFYQ
-224 IGYIEGR
+224 IGYIEGK

-244 ENGLNISPFVCP
+244 ENGLNISPFVRP

-262 ALKAVHEIEQKRET
+262 ALEAVHEIEQKRET

-443 SRQGMDIETFSTR
+443 SRQGMDSETFSTR
-456 TAGSFYDEL
+456 TAGLFYDEL

-524 CDLMAHFG
+524 YDLMAHFG

-557 SITEYFSD
+557 SITEYFAD

-576 EAGVRPQMHAQQ
+576 EVGVRPQMHAQQ

-648 REPGGAHHRRGTV
+648 RELGVRII
-661 FADDRAAEAPG
+661 DEAQF
-672 ADGRLKTCTLNE
+672 LQMIEQQK
-684 KICGSRPFPFVN
+684 RPEPTGD
-696 LSWYNQE
+696 